1 MIKVMTVKPK
11 LLDQVRHATR
21 VRHLCPRSQALPGNA
36 LHEALPSFIPW
47 QSHKNC
53 ITRQS
58 LVTRGG
64 SKARSPNVLKRFD
77 YEIIIIAKMAKN
89 VPL

>member
-1 MIKVMTVKPK
+1 MIKVRTVKPK

-36 LHEALPSFIPW
+36 LHE
-47 QSHKNC
+47 
-53 ITRQS
+53 
-58 LVTRGG
+58 GG

-77 YEIIIIAKMAKN
+77 YKIIIIAKRIVACVVGRINIDEFYFILK
-89 VPL
+89 LLF

>member
-47 QSHKNC
+47 QS
-53 ITRQS
+53 